1 MTPHEAWFKR
11 KPDFSHLHVWGC
23 LAYVFIQKDKHCSLQ
38 PHIEQCMFVDYP
50 SGYKG
55 WKFYNPSTKKY
66 IISEWAEFDEHIFPG
81 LGKYTATS
89 PVDLTSPN
97 IVPLL
102 PDTTPD
108 LFVEVAFTGNR
119 AHCSQV

>member
-1 MTPHEAWFKR
+1 M
-11 KPDFSHLHVWGC
+11 DQC
-23 LAYVFIQKDKHCSLQ
+23 VF
-38 PHIEQCMFVDYP
+38 VGYP

-66 IISEWAEFDEHIFPG
+66 IISERAEF
-81 LGKYTATS
+81 S

-108 LFVEVAFTGNR
+108 LLLNLGVLESGQDFWALTVPLGAEGD
-119 AHCSQV
+119 